1 MKEKL
6 NNALNELD
14 ERLIQEAAEADR
26 LESSAPKIMR
36 RILIPAGAVAAAGL
50 CVFGLS
56 NLPRGGVDLVDSSPA
71 SSIPAAVLPEQS
83 DILPEVM
90 ELHAPSREYAEDTI
104 FGSEFPYILYADD
117 YRVMFTDTGRNI
129 YVYHRNLGRIT
140 YSANAFDVL
149 EKYAGDKLGE
159 FGGDSWNGISFG
171 VVMLEDTP
179 QLTVSFYHNSTDT
192 YFRYMVDQ

>member
-90 ELHAPSREYAEDTI
+90 ELHAPSREYAEETI
-104 FGSEFPYILYADD
+104 FGSEFPYIINADSEQ
-117 YRVMFTDTGRNI
+117 VAFTDIGQSI
-129 YVYHRNLGRIT
+129 YVYDRAQEKII
-140 YSANAFDVL
+140 YSANVYDVL
-149 EKYAGDKLGE
+149 REYTGDRYKE
-159 FGGDSWNGISFG
+159 FGAESWNG
-171 VVMLEDTP
+171 
-179 QLTVSFYHNSTDT
+179 VSFSVLVKGEETLYSVT
-192 YFRYMVDQ
+192 YTHD

>member
-26 LESSAPKIMR
+26 LESSAPKIIR

-71 SSIPAAVLPEQS
+71 GSIPAAVLPEQS

-90 ELHAPSREYAEDTI
+90 ELHAPSREYAEEQEKI
-104 FGSEFPYILYADD
+104 IS
-117 YRVMFTDTGRNI
+117 
-129 YVYHRNLGRIT
+129 
-140 YSANAFDVL
+140 SANAYDAL
-149 EKYAGDKLGE
+149 KQYAGDRYKE
-159 FGGDSWNGISFG
+159 FGEESWNGVSFG
-171 VVMLEDTP
+171 TLVKGEETLYSVTYTRDETNYRYIIDMKDGVMRRYDELE
-179 QLTVSFYHNSTDT
+179 QGCAE
-192 YFRYMVDQ
+192 FRQERCASLGG